1 MVVRASGG
9 QSSDGL
15 MLVSRRGMQF
25 DQSDSCHSCFK
36 SAAQSCKLAAAMSSG
51 RRSRLPA
58 ELSKNSHRRAGDYH
72 G

>member
-15 MLVSRRGMQF
+15 MLVRGMQF
-25 DQSDSCHSCFK
+25 DQSDSCFK
-36 SAAQSCKLAAAMSSG
+36 TAARSCKFAAAMSSG